1 MKETQNEN
9 REKITNNAL
18 NIVIIPGRRH
28 IQIFAFFQLQQ
39 LKIGFSSVQ
48 GTLSEIQM
56 QGKAWGGCD
65 GPRARARAAGA
76 LISIPGYVF
85 FGHLAPR
92 NTTRP
97 RRFKVHAIREGRFAK
112 VPPSFCR
119 FLVGFG
125 RSERKYEFSAP
136 GSTIN
141 LAFLNFFQNLCATPL
156 ADPQQNSQRHIKYVF
171 WCIQLLI

>member
-39 LKIGFSSVQ
+39 LQIDFSSVQ

-65 GPRARARAAGA
+65 GPRARARAQRAR
-76 LISIPGYVF
+76 LYQFPDMYFSDIS
-85 FGHLAPR
+85 PR
-92 NTTRP
+92 
-97 RRFKVHAIREGRFAK
+97 AIRPGR
-112 VPPSFCR
+112 
-119 FLVGFG
+119 G
-125 RSERKYEFSAP
+125 
-136 GSTIN
+136 
-141 LAFLNFFQNLCATPL
+141 
-156 ADPQQNSQRHIKYVF
+156 D
-171 WCIQLLI
+171 